1 LILQVIST
9 NIMKTE
15 IDQFVINKVLKMR
28 KEQLLS
34 QRDLAY
40 FIQVDKSFI
49 ASVESPKSRAKYN
62 LKHLNE
68 IAKALNCK
76 FSEFFP
82 PEPL

>member
-1 LILQVIST
+1 
-9 NIMKTE
+9 MKTE
-15 IDQFVINKVLKMR
+15 IDQYVINKILKMR
-28 KEQLLS
+28 KEQSLS

-49 ASVESPKSRAKYN
+49 ASVESPNSRAKYN

-68 IAKALNCK
+68 IAIALNCK
-76 FSEFFP
+76 FSDFFP

>member
-1 LILQVIST
+1 MQVIYDHA
-9 NIMKTE
+9 MKSD
-15 IDQFVINKVLKMR
+15 IDQYVISKILKMR
-28 KEQLLS
+28 KDQSLS

-49 ASVESPKSRAKYN
+49 AAVESPNSRAKYN

-76 FSEFFP
+76 FSDFFP
-82 PEPL
+82 LEPL

>member
-1 LILQVIST
+1 
-9 NIMKTE
+9 
-15 IDQFVINKVLKMR
+15 MR
-28 KEQLLS
+28 KEQSLS

-49 ASVESPKSRAKYN
+49 ASVESPNSRAKYN

-76 FSEFFP
+76 FSDFFP
-82 PEPL
+82 PRAVVNNFSFCDFACLVM